1 MRRCV
6 PEEDVEKGAFA
17 SVRRGRS
24 VRNIMDYL
32 ATEFAT
38 FEQVP
43 FCAVDALVLSEFCMV
58 RMECI
63 LPAMKDEATIGG
75 RAAARLRALIPGK
88 RGVCFKDAL
97 MAEHFGDMFTGL
109 VPEKIKELMFALA
122 ASPRFRDMRMEEC
135 ASVFDEGAC
144 TQFAGL
150 SFTYKNDFAFVGFR
164 GTDCSFTGWRED
176 FDMAYMDRVPAQES
190 AVRYLD
196 AAASRLP
203 KRLFVGGHSKGGNLA
218 MYAAA
223 KCDPKVR
230 ARIERVFSFD
240 APGFRR
246 GAFDAGRNAELA
258 RLIDR
263 YVPRESL
270 IGMLME
276 CPAPYSVVQSSESGA
291 WQHDPFS
298 WGVEGFDFARCS
310 GLASSA
316 QFAHDVI
323 ESWLARY
330 DEHQARG
337 IVDALFEAMKAS
349 GAQDFSE
356 FLKFGPKTLGLMR
369 DAAKNSDEETRAILT
384 AAIGDLAEEVAHR
397 ALRGQGEAAK

>member
-1 MRRCV
+1 M
-6 PEEDVEKGAFA
+6 
-17 SVRRGRS
+17 
-24 VRNIMDYL
+24 RNIMDYL

-38 FEQVP
+38 FDEVP

-63 LPAMKDEATIGG
+63 LPAMKEESTIGG
-75 RAAARLRALIPGK
+75 RAAARLKALLPGK
-88 RGVCFKDAL
+88 KGVCFKDAL
-97 MAEHFGDMFTGL
+97 MAEHFSDMFTGL

-144 TQFAGL
+144 TQFAAL
-150 SFTYKNDFAFVGFR
+150 SFSYRNEFVFVGFR

-176 FDMAYMDRVPAQES
+176 FDMAYMDLVPAQES

-196 AAASRLP
+196 AAAPRLP

-230 ARIERVFSFD
+230 ARIARVFSFD
-240 APGFRR
+240 APGFHH
-246 GAFDAGRNAELA
+246 GVFDAAQSAALA
-258 RLIDR
+258 HLLDR

-276 CPAPYSVVQSSESGA
+276 YPAPYSVVQSSESGA

-298 WGVEGFDFARCS
+298 WGIDGFDFERCS

-323 ESWLARY
+323 ARWLARY
-330 DEHQARG
+330 DERQARE

-356 FLKFGPKTLGLMR
+356 FLKFGPKTLGLLR
-369 DAAKNSDEETRAILT
+369 DAAKNSDEETRAVLT
-384 AAIGDLAEEVAHR
+384 AAIGDLAEEAAHR
-397 ALRGQGEAAK
+397 AWRGQADSSK

>member
-1 MRRCV
+1 MRGCLYEKV
-6 PEEDVEKGAFA
+6 CSEEDVEKGAFA
-17 SVRRGRS
+17 SVKRGRS

-75 RAAARLRALIPGK
+75 RAVARLRALIPG
-88 RGVCFKDAL
+88 RHGVCFKDAL

-176 FDMAYMDRVPAQES
+176 FDMAYMVHRCPHRKARCAIWMRRRPA
-190 AVRYLD
+190 
-196 AAASRLP
+196 LP

-246 GAFDAGRNAELA
+246 GMFDAGPNAEL
-258 RLIDR
+258 RTLIHR

-270 IGMLME
+270 DRHADGIPRAVFGGAVERIGRVAAR
-276 CPAPYSVVQSSESGA
+276 PV
-291 WQHDPFS
+291 S
-298 WGVEGFDFARCS
+298 WGIEGFDFERCS

-323 ESWLARY
+323 EKRWLALATTSSR
-330 DEHQARG
+330 R
-337 IVDALFEAMKAS
+337 
-349 GAQDFSE
+349 
-356 FLKFGPKTLGLMR
+356 
-369 DAAKNSDEETRAILT
+369 AKSWTRCS
-384 AAIGDLAEEVAHR
+384 R
-397 ALRGQGEAAK
+397 P